1 MVISKNN
8 SLYALFSIIL
18 LNCGF
23 SQVQGA
29 SVSGMQDI
37 SGDTTRFITW
47 TYNETPMGLYIPKS
61 NGKPLP
67 VVMYLHFCTGSPVY
81 PEFWIVPALNMIE
94 PCAVFLPTAPALDN
108 NCADWGGTY
117 DASRRTAM
125 VNALHELDSI
135 IDHFGFNTNRQYLY
149 GESMGG
155 EGVYRLLTDFPE
167 RFAGAVAVVGYTLD
181 KGADK
186 MAQTPLWIL
195 HGAQDGLSPVE
206 NDRAIYKSI
215 LEAGGTDVKYT
226 EYPDLDHVPAMELA
240 RTEPGLLAWLLLQQ
254 GATDISLLP
263 TRKVDSF
270 RNSVTISQT
279 AGNLHFSQ
287 PLPQGTILTF
297 FDLYGQTICKTV
309 TSGVSVS
316 NPLGIT
322 NQVVLWHVS
331 HPAVSAFGKISLVKR

>member
-1 MVISKNN
+1 MFQSIRNN
-8 SLYALFSIIL
+8 LYALFGIIL
-18 LNCGF
+18 LNSGA

-29 SVSGMQDI
+29 SISGMESI
-37 SGDTTRFITW
+37 SADTTRFITW

-61 NGKPLP
+61 SGKPLP
-67 VVMYLHFCTGSPVY
+67 LVMYLHFCTGSPVY
-81 PEFWIVPALNMIE
+81 PEFWIIPALNAIE
-94 PCAVFLPTAPALDN
+94 PCAVFLPTAPPLDN

-135 IDHFGFNTNRQYLY
+135 ILQFGFSASRQYLY

-186 MAQTPLWIL
+186 MAETPLWIL

-215 LEAGGTDVKYT
+215 LEAGGTNVKYT
-226 EYPDLDHVPAMELA
+226 EYPGLDHVPAMEQA

-254 GATDISLLP
+254 RATGTSPLSPHD
-263 TRKVDSF
+263 VGSF
-270 RNSVTISQT
+270 RNNVILSQK

-287 PLPQGTILTF
+287 PLPQGTILTI
-297 FDLYGQTICKTV
+297 FDLYGKMLYKVI
-309 TSGVSVS
+309 TSGETVSLPYGTTSRVA
-316 NPLGIT
+316 
-322 NQVVLWHVS
+322 LWHIS
-331 HPAVSAFGKISLVKR
+331 HPTFSASGKILLVQR